1 MREREGEENGEN
13 PQDCSEQCPGWTRRL
28 PTLSRP
34 PPWAPPKDEPHL
46 QDRLCAQGELL
57 PGELLQLGLVL
68 DSDLFFLS
76 LRAC

>member
-1 MREREGEENGEN
+1 MDKT
-13 PQDCSEQCPGWTRRL
+13 P
-28 PTLSRP
+28 SRAQQATP
-34 PPWAPPKDEPHL
+34 LGPPKDEPHL